1 MMKDIALT
9 YAPPIAARA
18 PSTPASAPS
27 PGQDFQ
33 TYLKDAIGNV
43 NELDEQADLAV
54 QQFIGEGKGDLQEVM
69 VAMEKADITFE
80 FMMQIRNKAL
90 EAYQE
95 IMRMQV

>member
-1 MMKDIALT
+1 MKDIALI
-9 YAPPIAARA
+9 YSPPIVSRA
-18 PSTPASAPS
+18 PVSPATSPS
-27 PGQDFQ
+27 QGQDFQ
-33 TYLKDAIGNV
+33 TYLTDAFNEV
-43 NELDEQADLAV
+43 NTLHEQEEHAIE
-54 QQFIGEGKGDLQEVM
+54 QFIGEGTGDLQEVM

>member
-1 MMKDIALT
+1 MKDIALT
-9 YAPPIAARA
+9 YSPPIVSRA
-18 PSTPASAPS
+18 PVSPATPPS
-27 PGQDFQ
+27 QGQDFQ
-33 TYLKDAIGNV
+33 TYLTDAFNEV
-43 NELDEQADLAV
+43 NTLHEQEEHAIE
-54 QQFIGEGKGDLQEVM
+54 QFIGEGTGDLQEVM